1 MTSVPA
7 TMPLSWDF
15 TACWFASFGV
25 ADRRQT
31 ERRRNSA
38 GRVWC
43 DMLMARR
50 AGFGLKRNL
59 YTAVVE
65 HEAAP
70 TVTVIVEP
78 AGVSKRRI
86 VTDPELSVSLVQLC
100 PPSEA
105 VASVPGW
112 FEVT

>member
-1 MTSVPA
+1 M
-7 TMPLSWDF
+7 
-15 TACWFASFGV
+15 
-25 ADRRQT
+25 
-31 ERRRNSA
+31 
-38 GRVWC
+38 
-43 DMLMARR
+43 
-50 AGFGLKRNL
+50 
-59 YTAVVE
+59 
-65 HEAAP
+65 
-70 TVTVIVEP
+70 VEP